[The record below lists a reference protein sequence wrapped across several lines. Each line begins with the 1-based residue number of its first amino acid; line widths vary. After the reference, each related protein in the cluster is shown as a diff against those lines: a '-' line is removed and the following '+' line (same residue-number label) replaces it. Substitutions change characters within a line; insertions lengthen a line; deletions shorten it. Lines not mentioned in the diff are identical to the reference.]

1 MLGFLDGRGSK
12 GDIFFNSGFQVRP
25 MATTDRN
32 FTVVIEQ
39 DEDGMYV
46 GSVPALKGC
55 HSQGR
60 TVDELM
66 ENITEAIELCLEVE
80 DDVPAEHFVGV
91 RQVHV
96 RL

>member
-1 MLGFLDGRGSK
+1 
-12 GDIFFNSGFQVRP
+12 
-25 MATTDRN
+25 MAKADHN

-60 TVDELM
+60 TIDELM
-66 ENITEAIELCLEVE
+66 ENIKEAVELCIEAE
-80 DDVPAEHFVGV
+80 DDIPAEHFVGV
-91 RQVHV
+91 QQVHV